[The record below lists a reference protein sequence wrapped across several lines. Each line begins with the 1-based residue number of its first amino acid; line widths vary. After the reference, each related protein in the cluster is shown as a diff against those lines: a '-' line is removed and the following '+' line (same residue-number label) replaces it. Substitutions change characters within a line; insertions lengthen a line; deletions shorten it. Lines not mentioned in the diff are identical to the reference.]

1 MNERESRGCFDE
13 MDRRKKC
20 PLWMGW
26 WPCQGACG
34 EDEVE
39 TVDKTTDGTRASRAA
54 LCHFPTVGLL
64 FVSIA
69 FYECGSTTFGFL
81 SL

>member
-1 MNERESRGCFDE
+1 MKGKVEGILMRWTVGKSVHC
-13 MDRRKKC
+13 
-20 PLWMGW
+20 GW
-26 WPCQGACG
+26 GGGPARGACG